1 MLQILD
7 ETFPI
12 VRSFLA
18 PSIDPLIGQ
27 PFGHMM
33 VSLNSFSIAADTI
46 VLIVTS
52 QLRLQRRPPFLQ
64 FRGVTNLP

>member
-1 MLQILD
+1 MIDNARLRQWVMLQILD

-18 PSIDPLIGQ
+18 PSIDPLEDQ
-27 PFGHMM
+27 SFGHMM
-33 VSLNSFSIAADTI
+33 ISLNSFTVAADTI

-52 QLRLQRRPPFLQ
+52 DFCL
-64 FRGVTNLP
+64 